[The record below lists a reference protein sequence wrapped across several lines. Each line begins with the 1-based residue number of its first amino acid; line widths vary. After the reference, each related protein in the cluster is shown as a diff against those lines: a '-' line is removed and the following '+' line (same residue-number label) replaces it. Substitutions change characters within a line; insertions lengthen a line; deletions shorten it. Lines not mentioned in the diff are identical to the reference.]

1 MNRHDDRISL
11 ADMLIYATKAVV
23 MIGETSPDEL
33 ERNEMQQLAL
43 RKLVEIVGEAAN
55 RVSPTTQQRH
65 PEIPW
70 PQIIGMRNRLIH
82 GYDVVNLNILWDTIT
97 NELPLL
103 IEQLQAIVGAGDSM
117 VRYPRVRILNK
128 ADIMPVIER
137 ALTEDVGDGDITTKW
152 TVPLTKQAKAKIIA
166 RADGVIAG
174 LDVARWVFEAVEE
187 SIVFKADMKDGERVV
202 DGDVLAEVSGP
213 ARGLLTG
220 ERVALNFLQRMSG
233 IATMTAQFVEAVKG
247 TQTRILD
254 TRKTA
259 PGLRLLDKYAVS
271 TGGGVN
277 HRVGLF
283 DMVLMK
289 ENHIEAADGIGP
301 ALLSVWKGMDFEG
314 REVPVEVEVETLSEL
329 DEVLVLGAD
338 RVMLDNMSLDEMCE
352 AVEKVRKLKG
362 KRPELEASGNVSL
375 DSVRAI
381 AETGVD
387 LISVGALTHS
397 VKALDISMLFR

>member
-1 MNRHDDRISL
+1 MLNR
-11 ADMLIYATKAVV
+11 K
-23 MIGETSPDEL
+23 
-33 ERNEMQQLAL
+33 
-43 RKLVEIVGEAAN
+43 
-55 RVSPTTQQRH
+55 
-65 PEIPW
+65 
-70 PQIIGMRNRLIH
+70 
-82 GYDVVNLNILWDTIT
+82 
-97 NELPLL
+97 
-103 IEQLQAIVGAGDSM
+103 
-117 VRYPRVRILNK
+117 
-128 ADIMPVIER
+128 DIMPVIEW
-137 ALTEDVGDGDITTKW
+137 ALIEDVGDGDITTKW

-166 RADGVIAG
+166 RADGIIAG
-174 LDVARWVFEAVEE
+174 LDVARWVFEAVDEA
-187 SIVFKADMKDGERVV
+187 IVFEAQVEDGERVA
-202 DGDVLAEVSGP
+202 DGDVLAEMSGP

-254 TRKTA
+254 TRKTV
-259 PGLRLLDKYAVS
+259 PGLRLLDKYAVVA
-271 TGGGVN
+271 GGGVN

-338 RVMLDNMSLDEMCE
+338 RVMLDNMSLNDMRE
-352 AVEKVRKLKG
+352 AVEKVRQLKG
-362 KRPELEASGNVSL
+362 KKPELEASGNVSL

>member
-1 MNRHDDRISL
+1 M
-11 ADMLIYATKAVV
+11 
-23 MIGETSPDEL
+23 
-33 ERNEMQQLAL
+33 
-43 RKLVEIVGEAAN
+43 
-55 RVSPTTQQRH
+55 
-65 PEIPW
+65 
-70 PQIIGMRNRLIH
+70 
-82 GYDVVNLNILWDTIT
+82 
-97 NELPLL
+97 
-103 IEQLQAIVGAGDSM
+103 
-117 VRYPRVRILNK
+117 LNK
-128 ADIMPVIER
+128 KDIMPVIER
-137 ALTEDVGDGDITTKW
+137 ALAEDVGDGDITTKW

-166 RADGVIAG
+166 RSDGVITG

-187 SIVFKADMKDGERVV
+187 AIVFEAYVEDGARVA

-233 IATMTAQFVEAVKG
+233 IATMTAQFVDAVKG
-247 TQTRILD
+247 TQARILD

-259 PGLRLLDKYAVS
+259 PGLRLLDKYAVVA
-271 TGGGVN
+271 GGGVN

-301 ALLSVWKGMDFEG
+301 ALLSVWKGMDFED

-352 AVEKVRKLKG
+352 AVEKVKKLRG